1 MVESDSAG
9 EAGAKTLV
17 LSGSE
22 LGDVDQGWSLVA
34 QSGPEK
40 GQIIPIQGTI
50 EIGRALECEI
60 SILEPALSRK
70 HAELEITDDN
80 EMFKRVNCTYVNGEK
95 VDEVMLKAGVII
107 QDPLPGE
114 SSMNQTVCRQMSVQY
129 SRSTHVFSAS
139 M

>member
-1 MVESDSAG
+1 V
-9 EAGAKTLV
+9 
-17 LSGSE
+17 

-60 SILEPALSRK
+60 SSLEPALSRK
-70 HAELEITDDN
+70 HAELEIIDDN
-80 EMFKRVNCTYVNGEK
+80 EMLKRDLGSVNCTYVNGEK
-95 VDEVMLKAGVII
+95 VDEVTLKAGVII

-114 SSMNQTVCRQMSVQY
+114 SAMNQTVCRQMSVQY
-129 SRSTHVFSAS
+129 SRSTHVFIAS